1 MSNLLIAASEMA
13 GLEFFEI
20 AASELELGVEVA
32 ADVET
37 LLAKAKSEL
46 VELVLL
52 DSSFES
58 SSGLEVYKRL
68 AEIDQHLPVVIVSNR
83 ANSRE
88 AIEATRLGA
97 LDYLV
102 KPLDENELRRA
113 IARAL
118 EIRRFASDPIA
129 LNPESP
135 LEEDGDAMIGQCL
148 AMQDVYKSIGRVAAQ
163 SVSVLV
169 RGESGTGKELVA
181 RAIFQF
187 GNRSDQPFM
196 AINCAAIPDAL
207 LESELFGHEKG
218 AFTGADRQRI
228 GKFEQCDNGTLFLD
242 EIGDMSM
249 VLQSKLLRVLQE
261 QTFERVGGNKT
272 IKTNVRLISATH
284 RNLEEMVSAGQFRGD
299 LFYRLN
305 GYTIEL
311 PPLRERDGDMIY
323 LLEHFRQLSNV
334 ELGKTV
340 NRFSPESIELLK
352 NYDWP
357 GNIREFQSVVR
368 RAVLQTAGKVV
379 IPDFLPK
386 FGTNKAPVAEVVEPP
401 KVDASLKSEIE
412 SLIQQKV
419 ETGDTNVYDTVIQHV
434 ERQLITQVLEFTQG
448 NQVEAANI
456 LGITR
461 TTLRSKIKKLGI
473 QINRS
478 IATRADEGDFKSESD
493 LGNDDNRA

>member
-1 MSNLLIAASEMA
+1 MPNILVATDING
-13 GLEFFEI
+13 GLEIVEVV
-20 AASELELGVEVA
+20 AAELEFGLQEA
-32 ADVET
+32 ADVDS
-37 LLAKAKSEL
+37 LLKAVHSDS

-52 DSSFES
+52 DAAFGET
-58 SSGLEVYKRL
+58 SGLQLYQQIAEV
-68 AEIDQHLPVVIVSNR
+68 DQHLPVVIFASR

-102 KPLDENELRRA
+102 RPLNEADLRRTISNA
-113 IARAL
+113 I
-118 EIRRFASDPIA
+118 EIRRFASEPIT

-135 LEEDGDAMIGQCL
+135 MDEDGDAMIGQCV
-148 AMQDVYKSIGRVAAQ
+148 AMQDVYKSIGRVASQ

-187 GNRSDQPFM
+187 GNRSDEPFM

-218 AFTGADRQRI
+218 AFTSADRQRI
-228 GKFEQCDNGTLFLD
+228 GKFEQCNNGTLFLD
-242 EIGDMSM
+242 EIGDMST

-261 QTFERVGGNKT
+261 QTFERVGGNQT

-284 RNLEEMVSAGQFRGD
+284 RNLEEMVASGQFRGD

-311 PPLRERDGDMIY
+311 PPLRERDGDLIY
-323 LLEHFRQLSNV
+323 LLEHFRQLSNS
-334 ELGKTV
+334 ELGKMV
-340 NRFSPESIELLK
+340 ARFSPDSIQKLK
-352 NYDWP
+352 DYDWP

-368 RAVLQTAGKVV
+368 RAILHTTGKVV

-386 FGTNKAPVAEVVEPP
+386 FGTNQAPVAEVTSAQL
-401 KVDASLKSEIE
+401 VDTSLQSEIE
-412 SLIQQKV
+412 NLIQQKV
-419 ETGDTNVYDTVIQHV
+419 QSGESNVYDTLIQHV
-434 ERQLITQVLEFTQG
+434 ERQLEEG
-448 NQVEAANI
+448 AS
-456 LGITR
+456 
-461 TTLRSKIKKLGI
+461 LR
-473 QINRS
+473 
-478 IATRADEGDFKSESD
+478 F
-493 LGNDDNRA
+493 

>member
-1 MSNLLIAASEMA
+1 MSNLLIAAGDRT
-13 GLEFFEI
+13 GLEIIEI
-20 AASELELGVEVA
+20 AAAELELGVEDVTDVA
-32 ADVET
+32 S
-37 LLAKAKSEL
+37 LLAKANSQL

-52 DSSFES
+52 DAEFCGI
-58 SSGLEVYKRL
+58 SGMELYQQI
-68 AEIDQHLPVVIVSNR
+68 AEIDQHLPVVIVAGR
-83 ANSRE
+83 ADSRQ

-102 KPLDENELRRA
+102 RPLDENELRRA
-113 IARAL
+113 ISNAL
-118 EIRRFASDPIA
+118 EIRRFAAEPIT

-163 SVSVLV
+163 AVAVLV

-228 GKFEQCDNGTLFLD
+228 GKFEQCNNGTLFLD

-261 QTFERVGGNKT
+261 QTFERVGGEKT

-284 RNLEEMVSAGQFRGD
+284 RNLEEMVAAGQFRGD

-311 PPLRERDGDMIY
+311 PPLRVREGDLIY
-323 LLEHFRQLSNV
+323 LLEHFRQLANV

-340 NRFSPESIELLK
+340 TRFSPESIQKLK

-357 GNIREFQSVVR
+357 GNVREFQSVIR
-368 RAVLQTAGKVV
+368 RAVLQTTGKVV

-386 FGTNKAPVAEVVEPP
+386 FGANQSPVAELTTKPE
-401 KVDASLKSEIE
+401 VDTTLQSEIE

-419 ETGDTNVYDTVIQHV
+419 QSGEHEVYDTVIRHV

-448 NQVEAANI
+448 NQVEASNI
-456 LGITR
+456 LGVTR
-461 TTLRSKIKKLGI
+461 TTLRTKIKKLGI

-478 IATRADEGDFKSESD
+478 IATRAEEGDV
-493 LGNDDNRA
+493 G

>member
-1 MSNLLIAASEMA
+1 MPTILIADINSETLSGIEKVA
-13 GLEFFEI
+13 ADSEL
-20 AASELELGVEVA
+20 AVLVAQDASELIAKANDEQVEVVIL
-32 ADVET
+32 DV
-37 LLAKAKSEL
+37 
-46 VELVLL
+46 
-52 DSSFES
+52 DFES
-58 SSGLEVYKRL
+58 NSGLELYQQL
-68 AEIDQHLPVVIVSNR
+68 AEADQHLPVILVASK
-83 ANSRE
+83 ANSRQ
-88 AIEATRLGA
+88 AIEATKLGA

-118 EIRRFASDPIA
+118 EIRYFAAEPIT
-129 LNPESP
+129 LNPDSP
-135 LEEDGDAMIGQCL
+135 ADEDGDAMIGQCL
-148 AMQDVYKSIGRVAAQ
+148 AMQDVYKSIGRVASQ
-163 SVSVLV
+163 SVAVLV

-187 GNRSDQPFM
+187 GNRSDESFM

-218 AFTGADRQRI
+218 SFTGADRQRI
-228 GKFEQCDNGTLFLD
+228 GKFEQCNNGTLFLD

-261 QTFERVGGNKT
+261 QTFERVGGSQT

-305 GYTIEL
+305 GYTIDI

-323 LLEHFRQLSNV
+323 LLEHFRQVANE
-334 ELGKTV
+334 ELGKSV
-340 NRFSPESIELLK
+340 NRFSPESIERLQK
-352 NYDWP
+352 YDWP
-357 GNIREFQSVVR
+357 GNVREFQSVVR
-368 RAVLQTAGKVV
+368 RSVLQTTGKVV

-386 FGTNKAPVAEVVEPP
+386 FGTSTPVVEATNDMI
-401 KVDASLKSEIE
+401 VEASLKSEIE
-412 SLIQQKV
+412 SLVQQKIQSG
-419 ETGDTNVYDTVIQHV
+419 ESDVYDTVI
-434 ERQLITQVLEFTQG
+434 ERIERELITQVLETTQG
-448 NQVEAANI
+448 NQAEAASI

-478 IATRADEGDFKSESD
+478 IATRIE
-493 LGNDDNRA
+493 DD

>member
-1 MSNLLIAASEMA
+1 MSNLLIASHDFA
-13 GLEFFEI
+13 GLEFIEI

-32 ADVET
+32 SDVDT
-37 LLAKAKSEL
+37 LLQKVNSEM

-52 DSSFES
+52 DADFGDD
-58 SSGLEVYKRL
+58 SGIKLYQQIANV
-68 AEIDQHLPVVIVSNR
+68 DQHLPVVIIANR
-83 ANSRE
+83 ADSRQ

-102 KPLDENELRRA
+102 KPLDENELRRS
-113 IARAL
+113 IAKAVD
-118 EIRRFASDPIA
+118 IRRFASEPIA

-163 SVSVLV
+163 SVAVLI

-181 RAIFQF
+181 RALFQF
-187 GNRSDQPFM
+187 GDRSDQPFM

-218 AFTGADRQRI
+218 AFTGADRQRV
-228 GKFEQCDNGTLFLD
+228 GKFEQCNSGTLFLD

-261 QTFERVGGNKT
+261 QTFERVGGNTT

-284 RNLEEMVSAGQFRGD
+284 RNLEEMVASGQFRGD

-311 PPLRERDGDMIY
+311 PTLREREGDMIY
-323 LLEHFRQLSNV
+323 LLEHFRQLANA
-334 ELGKTV
+334 ELGKAV
-340 NRFSPESIELLK
+340 NRFSPESIERLK

-357 GNIREFQSVVR
+357 GNVREFQSVVR
-368 RAVLQTAGKVV
+368 RSVLQTTGKVV
-379 IPDFLPK
+379 IPEFLPK
-386 FGTNKAPVAEVVEPP
+386 FGANQTPVAEAANDR

-412 SLIQQKV
+412 SLIQQRIQS
-419 ETGDTNVYDTVIQHV
+419 GDLNVYETVIEHV
-434 ERQLITQVLEFTQG
+434 ERQLITQVLETTQG
-448 NQVEAANI
+448 NQAEASNI

-461 TTLRSKIKKLGI
+461 TTLRTKIKKLGI

-478 IATRADEGDFKSESD
+478 IATRADEGDF
-493 LGNDDNRA
+493 NR

>member
-1 MSNLLIAASEMA
+1 MPNLLIATSDTA
-13 GLEFFEI
+13 GLESIEI
-20 AASELELGVEVA
+20 AAADLELGVETA
-32 ADVET
+32 SDVDT
-37 LLAKAKSEL
+37 LLKKANSEL
-46 VELVLL
+46 VELVIL
-52 DSSFES
+52 DAAFGE
-58 SSGLEVYKRL
+58 SSGLEIYKQI
-68 AEIDQHLPVVIVSNR
+68 AEIDQHLPVVIVASR

-102 KPLDENELRRA
+102 RPLDDNELRRA
-113 IARAL
+113 ISRAL
-118 EIRRFASDPIA
+118 EIRRFAAEPVA

-135 LEEDGDAMIGQCL
+135 LDEEGDAMIGQCL

-187 GNRSDQPFM
+187 GNRSEQPFM

-218 AFTGADRQRI
+218 AFTGADKQRI

-249 VLQSKLLRVLQE
+249 VLQGKLLRALQE
-261 QTFERVGGNKT
+261 QTFERVGGNQT
-272 IKTNVRLISATH
+272 IQTNVRLISATH

-299 LFYRLN
+299 LYYRLN
-305 GYTIEL
+305 GYTIGL
-311 PPLRERDGDMIY
+311 PALRDREGDLVY

-334 ELGKTV
+334 ELGKSVT
-340 NRFSPESIELLK
+340 RFSPDSIQKLK
-352 NYDWP
+352 DYQWP
-357 GNIREFQSVVR
+357 GNIREFQSLVR
-368 RAVLQTAGKVV
+368 RAILQTTGKVV

-386 FGTNKAPVAEVVEPP
+386 FGSDETGIEQIEEEAPV
-401 KVDASLKSEIE
+401 DAFLKTEID
-412 SLIQQKV
+412 SLIQQKLQSG
-419 ETGDTNVYDTVIQHV
+419 ETNVYDSLIEHV
-434 ERQLITQVLEFTQG
+434 GRELITQVLEFTQG
-448 NQVEAANI
+448 NQVEASNI

-461 TTLRSKIKKLGI
+461 TTLRTKIKKLGI
-473 QINRS
+473 QIKRS
-478 IATRADEGDFKSESD
+478 IATRAETD
-493 LGNDDNRA
+493 LPEADNSR

>member
-1 MSNLLIAASEMA
+1 MPILLIATSDPA
-13 GLEFFEI
+13 GLQNIEI
-20 AASELELGVEVA
+20 AASELELGVEFVS
-32 ADVET
+32 DVEA
-37 LLAKAKSEL
+37 LMEKANSEL

-52 DSSFES
+52 DSDFGESF
-58 SSGLEVYKRL
+58 GF
-68 AEIDQHLPVVIVSNR
+68 EIYQRVAKVDQHLPVIIVANR

-88 AIEATRLGA
+88 AIEATKLGA

-102 KPLDENELRRA
+102 KPLDENELRRSILKA
-113 IARAL
+113 V
-118 EIRRFASDPIA
+118 EIRRFAGEPIT
-129 LNPESP
+129 LNPELP

-148 AMQDVYKSIGRVAAQ
+148 AMQDVYKSIGRVAGQ
-163 SVSVLV
+163 SVSVLI

-187 GNRSDQPFM
+187 GNRSDQSFM

-284 RNLEEMVSAGQFRGD
+284 RNLEQMVAAGQFRGD

-311 PPLRERDGDMIY
+311 PPLREREGDMVY
-323 LLEHFRQLSNV
+323 LLEHFRQLSNA
-334 ELGKTV
+334 ELGKMV
-340 NRFSPESIELLK
+340 NRFSPESIELFK
-352 NYDWP
+352 SYDWP
-357 GNIREFQSVVR
+357 GNVREFQSVVR

-386 FGTNKAPVAEVVEPP
+386 FGANRTPVAEVVRPP
-401 KVDASLKSEIE
+401 MVDATLKSEIE

-419 ETGDTNVYDTVIQHV
+419 EAGDTDVYDTVIQHV

-461 TTLRSKIKKLGI
+461 TTLRTKIKKLGI
-473 QINRS
+473 KINRS
-478 IATRADEGDFKSESD
+478 VATRAEESD
-493 LGNDDNRA
+493 FESDTPA

>member
-1 MSNLLIAASEMA
+1 MLIAASDSA
-13 GLEFFEI
+13 GLEAIEL
-20 AASELELGVEVA
+20 AASELEIGVEVA
-32 ADVET
+32 GDVES
-37 LLAKAKSEL
+37 LMAKATSEL
-46 VELVLL
+46 VEMVLL
-52 DSSFES
+52 EAGFDN
-58 SSGLEVYKRL
+58 SSGMELYQRL
-68 AEIDQHLPVVIVSNR
+68 AEIDQHLPVIIVASR

-88 AIEATRLGA
+88 AIESTKLGA

-102 KPLDENELRRA
+102 KPLDDDELRRA
-113 IARAL
+113 ISKAL
-118 EIRRFASDPIA
+118 EIRRFAAEPIA

-135 LEEDGDAMIGQCL
+135 LDENGDAMIGQCL
-148 AMQDVYKSIGRVAAQ
+148 AMQDVYKSIGRVAGQ
-163 SVSVLV
+163 NVSVLI

-207 LESELFGHEKG
+207 LESELFGHERG
-218 AFTGADRQRI
+218 AFTGADKQRI

-261 QTFERVGGNKT
+261 QTFERVGGNTT

-284 RNLEEMVSAGQFRGD
+284 RNLEEMVIAGQFRGD

-323 LLEHFRQLSNV
+323 LLEHFRQLANV
-334 ELGKTV
+334 ELRKSV
-340 NRFSPESIELLK
+340 SRFSPESIEILK
-352 NYDWP
+352 SYEWP
-357 GNIREFQSVVR
+357 GNVREFQSVVR
-368 RAVLQTAGKVV
+368 RAVLQTTGRVV

-386 FGTNKAPVAEVVEPP
+386 FGNNKTPVAEVKNQPQVET
-401 KVDASLKSEIE
+401 SLRSEIE
-412 SLIQQKV
+412 NLIQQRV
-419 ETGDTNVYDTVIQHV
+419 QSGEWNVYDTVIQHV

-448 NQVEAANI
+448 NQVEASNI

-461 TTLRSKIKKLGI
+461 TTLRTKIKKLGI
-473 QINRS
+473 QINRN
-478 IATRADEGDFKSESD
+478 IATRAEDAGSDEDQSD
-493 LGNDDNRA
+493 R

>member
-1 MSNLLIAASEMA
+1 MPSILVATDTNG
-13 GLEFFEI
+13 GLEIVEVV
-20 AASELELGVEVA
+20 AADLELGLQA
-32 ADVET
+32 ADDVDS
-37 LLAKAKSEL
+37 LFKAVHSDS

-52 DSSFES
+52 DAAFGDT
-58 SSGLEVYKRL
+58 SGMLLYQQIAEV
-68 AEIDQHLPVVIVSNR
+68 DQHLPVVIVASR

-102 KPLDENELRRA
+102 RPLDEADLRRA
-113 IARAL
+113 ISNAL
-118 EIRRFASDPIA
+118 EIRRFASEPIT

-135 LEEDGDAMIGQCL
+135 MEEDGDAMIGQCV
-148 AMQDVYKSIGRVAAQ
+148 AMQDVYKSIGRVASQ

-187 GNRSDQPFM
+187 GNRSGEPFM

-218 AFTGADRQRI
+218 AFTSADRQRI
-228 GKFEQCDNGTLFLD
+228 GKFEQCNNGTLFLD

-261 QTFERVGGNKT
+261 QTFERVGGNQT

-284 RNLEEMVSAGQFRGD
+284 RNLEEMVSSGQFRGD

-311 PPLRERDGDMIY
+311 PPLRERDGDLIY
-323 LLEHFRQLSNV
+323 LLEHFRQLSNS
-334 ELGKTV
+334 ELGKMV
-340 NRFSPESIELLK
+340 ARFSPESIQKLK
-352 NYDWP
+352 DYDWP

-368 RAVLQTAGKVV
+368 RAILHTTGKVV

-386 FGTNKAPVAEVVEPP
+386 FGTNQAPVAEVTSAQL
-401 KVDASLKSEIE
+401 VDTSLKSEIE
-412 SLIQQKV
+412 NLIQQKV
-419 ETGDTNVYDTVIQHV
+419 QSGESNVYDTLIQHV
-434 ERQLITQVLEFTQG
+434 ERQLITQVLEYTQG
-448 NQVEAANI
+448 NQVEASGI

-461 TTLRSKIKKLGI
+461 TTLRTKIKKLGI

-478 IATRADEGDFKSESD
+478 IATRADESDFES
-493 LGNDDNRA
+493 

>member
-1 MSNLLIAASEMA
+1 MPNLLIATSDTA
-13 GLEFFEI
+13 GLESIEI
-20 AASELELGVEVA
+20 AAAELELGVETA
-32 ADVET
+32 SDVDT
-37 LLAKAKSEL
+37 LLKKANSEL
-46 VELVLL
+46 VELVIL
-52 DSSFES
+52 DAAFGE
-58 SSGLEVYKRL
+58 SSGLEIYKQI
-68 AEIDQHLPVVIVSNR
+68 AEIDQHLPVVIVASR

-102 KPLDENELRRA
+102 RPLDDNELRRA
-113 IARAL
+113 ISRAL
-118 EIRRFASDPIA
+118 EIRRFAAEPVA

-135 LEEDGDAMIGQCL
+135 LDEEGDAMIGQCL

-187 GNRSDQPFM
+187 GNRSEQPFM

-218 AFTGADRQRI
+218 AFTGADKQRI

-249 VLQSKLLRVLQE
+249 VLQGKLLRVLQE
-261 QTFERVGGNKT
+261 QTFERVGGNQT
-272 IKTNVRLISATH
+272 IQTNVRLISATH

-299 LFYRLN
+299 LYYRLN

-311 PPLRERDGDMIY
+311 PALRDREGDLVY

-334 ELGKTV
+334 ELGKSVT
-340 NRFSPESIELLK
+340 RFSPDSIQKLK
-352 NYDWP
+352 DYQWP

-368 RAVLQTAGKVV
+368 RAILQTTGKVV

-386 FGTNKAPVAEVVEPP
+386 FGHDETGIEQIEPEAPVDAFLKTEV
-401 KVDASLKSEIE
+401 D
-412 SLIQQKV
+412 SLIQQKLQSG
-419 ETGDTNVYDTVIQHV
+419 ETNVYDSLIEHV
-434 ERQLITQVLEFTQG
+434 GRELITQVLEFTQG
-448 NQVEAANI
+448 NQVEASNI

-461 TTLRSKIKKLGI
+461 TTLRTKIKKLGI
-473 QINRS
+473 QIKRS
-478 IATRADEGDFKSESD
+478 IATRAEADSPEAAEDQSTG
-493 LGNDDNRA
+493 

>member
-1 MSNLLIAASEMA
+1 MPALLVADVNPETLSGIEKVA
-13 GLEFFEI
+13 
-20 AASELELGVEVA
+20 AASELAVVVA
-32 ADVET
+32 ADAEELIVKSSDEQVQVVILDVE
-37 LLAKAKSEL
+37 
-46 VELVLL
+46 
-52 DSSFES
+52 FES
-58 SSGLEVYKRL
+58 NSGLQLYQQL
-68 AEIDQHLPVVIVSNR
+68 AEMDQHLPVILVANR
-83 ANSRE
+83 ANSRQ
-88 AIEATRLGA
+88 AIEATKLGA

-102 KPLDENELRRA
+102 KPLDEDELRRA

-118 EIRRFASDPIA
+118 EIRYFAAEPIT
-129 LNPESP
+129 LNPDSP
-135 LEEDGDAMIGQCL
+135 ADEDGDAMIGQCL
-148 AMQDVYKSIGRVAAQ
+148 AMQDVYKSIGRVASQ
-163 SVSVLV
+163 SVAVLI

-187 GNRSDQPFM
+187 GNRSEQPFM

-218 AFTGADRQRI
+218 SFTGADRQRI

-249 VLQSKLLRVLQE
+249 VLQSKLLRVLQD
-261 QTFERVGGNKT
+261 QTFERVGGSQT
-272 IKTNVRLISATH
+272 IKTNVRLLSATH

-305 GYTIEL
+305 GYTIDI

-323 LLEHFRQLSNV
+323 LLEHFRQVANE
-334 ELGKTV
+334 ELGKAVT
-340 NRFSPESIELLK
+340 RFSPESIERFK

-357 GNIREFQSVVR
+357 GNIREFQSIVR
-368 RAVLQTAGKVV
+368 RAVLQTTGRVV

-386 FGTNKAPVAEVVEPP
+386 FSSTTASVVEPITDQT
-401 KVDASLKSEIE
+401 VDASLKSEIE
-412 SLIQQKV
+412 SLVQQKIQSG
-419 ETGDTNVYDTVIQHV
+419 EADVYDTVIERV
-434 ERQLITQVLEFTQG
+434 ERELISQVLEVTQG
-448 NQVEAANI
+448 NQAEAASI

-478 IATRADEGDFKSESD
+478 IATRVEDE
-493 LGNDDNRA
+493 

>member
-1 MSNLLIAASEMA
+1 MEKI
-13 GLEFFEI
+13 GLEFIEI
-20 AASELELGVEVA
+20 VASELELGVDVA
-32 ADVET
+32 YDLAT
-37 LLAKAKSEL
+37 LLDKANSEQVDL
-46 VELVLL
+46 ILL
-52 DSSFES
+52 DAEFEN
-58 SSGLEVYKRL
+58 SSGLKVYQRL
-68 AEIDQHLPVVIVSNR
+68 AEIDQHLPVIVVAGR

-88 AIEATRLGA
+88 AIEATKLGA

-113 IARAL
+113 ILRAVDV
-118 EIRRFASDPIA
+118 RKFAAEPIA

-135 LEEDGDAMIGQCL
+135 MEEEGDAMIGQCP
-148 AMQDVYKSIGRVAAQ
+148 AIQDVYKSIGRVAGQ
-163 SVSVLV
+163 SVSVLI

-187 GNRSDQPFM
+187 GNRSEQPFM

-228 GKFEQCDNGTLFLD
+228 GKFEQCDKGTLFLD

-261 QTFERVGGNKT
+261 QTFERVGGNET
-272 IKTNVRLISATH
+272 IKTDVRLLSATH
-284 RNLEEMVSAGQFRGD
+284 RNLEEMVAAGQFRGD

-340 NRFSPESIELLK
+340 NRFSPDSIELL
-352 NYDWP
+352 NSYDWP

-368 RAVLQTAGKVV
+368 RAVLHTTGKVV

-386 FGTNKAPVAEVVEPP
+386 FGSNKAPVAETIEPP
-401 KVDASLKSEIE
+401 KIDATLKSEIE
-412 SLIQQKV
+412 SLVQQKLEV
-419 ETGDTNVYDTVIQHV
+419 GESDVYDTVIHHV

-448 NQVEAANI
+448 NQVEASNI

-461 TTLRSKIKKLGI
+461 TTLRTKIKKLGI

-478 IATRADEGDFKSESD
+478 IATRADASDFEN
-493 LGNDDNRA
+493 GNDSDR

>member
-1 MSNLLIAASEMA
+1 LSNLLIATNDSA
-13 GLEFFEI
+13 GVESIEI
-20 AASELELGVEVA
+20 AASELELGVETASNVDA
-32 ADVET
+32 
-37 LLAKAKSEL
+37 LLQKANSEL
-46 VELVLL
+46 VDLVIL
-52 DSSFES
+52 DAGFGET
-58 SSGLEVYKRL
+58 SGLEVYKQI
-68 AEIDQHLPVVIVSNR
+68 ADIDQHLPVVIVASR

-102 KPLDENELRRA
+102 RPVDENELRRA

-118 EIRRFASDPIA
+118 EIRRFAAEPVA

-135 LEEDGDAMIGQCL
+135 LDEEGDAMIGQCL
-148 AMQDVYKSIGRVAAQ
+148 AMQDVYKSIGRVAGQA
-163 SVSVLV
+163 VSVLV

-187 GNRSDQPFM
+187 GNRSEQPFM

-218 AFTGADRQRI
+218 AFTGADKQRI

-249 VLQSKLLRVLQE
+249 VLQGKLLRVLQE

-272 IKTNVRLISATH
+272 IQTNVRLISATH
-284 RNLEEMVSAGQFRGD
+284 RNLEEMVSTGQFRGD
-299 LFYRLN
+299 LYYRLN

-311 PPLRERDGDMIY
+311 PPLRNREGDLIY
-323 LLEHFRQLSNV
+323 LLEHFRQLSNE
-334 ELGKTV
+334 ELGKSVT
-340 NRFSPESIELLK
+340 RFSPETIQKLK
-352 NYDWP
+352 DYDWP

-368 RAVLQTAGKVV
+368 RAILQTTGKVV

-386 FGTNKAPVAEVVEPP
+386 FGSDDPEYVESEEEALIETP
-401 KVDASLKSEIE
+401 LKSEIE
-412 SLIQQKV
+412 NLIQQKI
-419 ETGDTNVYDTVIQHV
+419 ESGETNVYDSLIEHV

-448 NQVEAANI
+448 NQVEASNV

-461 TTLRSKIKKLGI
+461 TTLRTKIKKLGI
-473 QINRS
+473 QIKRS
-478 IATRADEGDFKSESD
+478 VATRAEQAPPES
-493 LGNDDNRA
+493 N